1 MPKILLIENEA
12 FLRKLYSEF
21 LSMSK
26 YEVHSAEN
34 GRLGLEKV
42 GAVAPDIIILDIKMP
57 VMDGAE
63 FLKYIKQDIK
73 YKNIPVLL
81 LTGVPNQED
90 INECLNLGAVGYVE
104 KSTHPVDLLNK
115 IEIILTKEVKEK
127 VSAITPNSEELYDI
141 ENL

>member
-1 MPKILLIENEA
+1 MSKILLIENEA

-34 GRLGLEKV
+34 GKTGLEKV
-42 GAVAPDIIILDIKMP
+42 SSIVPDLIILDIKMP

-63 FLKYIKQDIK
+63 FLRYIKKDIK
-73 YKNIPVLL
+73 FKDIPVLL
-81 LTGVPNQED
+81 LTGVPSQVEID
-90 INECLNLGAVGYVE
+90 ECLNLGAVGYVE

-115 IEIILTKEVKEK
+115 IEKILVKPAQKEV
-127 VSAITPNSEELYDI
+127 SAVTPDQEEMYDI

>member
-1 MPKILLIENEA
+1 MSKILLIENEA

-34 GRLGLEKV
+34 GRAGLDKV
-42 GAVAPDIIILDIKMP
+42 ESVKPDLIILDIKMP

-63 FLKYIKQDIK
+63 FLRHIKQNLK
-73 YKNIPVLL
+73 HKNIPVLI
-81 LTGVPNQED
+81 LTGVPNIED
-90 INECLNLGAVGYVE
+90 INECLKLGAVGYVE

-115 IEIILTKEVKEK
+115 IEKILSNEIQTDVSTITQDKEQ
-127 VSAITPNSEELYDI
+127 LYDI

>member
-1 MPKILLIENEA
+1 MTKILLIENEA

-34 GRLGLEKV
+34 GRTGLDKIGMV
-42 GAVAPDIIILDIKMP
+42 LPDLIILDIRMP

-63 FLKYIKQDIK
+63 FLKYKTKDLK
-73 YKNIPVLL
+73 YRKIPVLL
-81 LTGVPNQED
+81 LTGIPNQEE
-90 INECLNLGAVGYVE
+90 INECLDLGALGYVE

-115 IEIILTKEVKEK
+115 IEKILSKPAQKEV
-127 VSAITPNSEELYDI
+127 STITPNREELYDI